1 MDYVGQ
7 YTRIK
12 NRLIPKSTDQK
23 TIYLRSR
30 KKDLNRKPKEFIIE
44 KKGDKMVY
52 ISSLYPTTTANEFKF
67 DKESQVF
74 SIYITDDIAIIKEY

>member
-1 MDYVGQ
+1 MDYIGQ

-12 NRLIPKSTDQK
+12 NRFIPKNTDQK

-30 KKDLNRKPKEFIIE
+30 KNDLQRKPKQFINE
-44 KKGDKMVY
+44 KIGEKMSY

-67 DKESQVF
+67 DKANQVF
-74 SIYITDDIAIIKEY
+74 SIYITDDMAIIKEY